1 MADKV
6 EKILDIKVNYNEA
19 VKAIAEYQTKIDAS
33 DKLYPSFSERSENE
47 LSPFILLY
55 DI

>member
-19 VKAIAEYQTKIDAS
+19 IKAIADYQKKIDAARNAE
-33 DKLYPSFSERSENE
+33 KQLKKQLSEGKISLHQYN
-47 LSPFILLY
+47 
-55 DI
+55 